1 MGHADLLHVL
11 LHFLHP
17 NSNSM
22 ERPRGLTVM
31 PAIRGKIA
39 SETYILTLIV
49 PLFNPDSLL
58 FDLAILDFY

>member
-1 MGHADLLHVL
+1 
-11 LHFLHP
+11 
-17 NSNSM
+17 M